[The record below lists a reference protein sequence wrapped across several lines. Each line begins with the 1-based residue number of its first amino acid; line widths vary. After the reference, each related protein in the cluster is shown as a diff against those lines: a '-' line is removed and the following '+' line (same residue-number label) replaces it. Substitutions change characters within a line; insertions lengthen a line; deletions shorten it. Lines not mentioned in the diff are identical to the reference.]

1 MFLSSMKVLPWHS
14 LNIRETNQKLLL
26 TYLKLQEKKADSLEG
41 YSIQAR
47 ERSKETSLLRT
58 VQKPSFQ

>member
-26 TYLKLQEKKADSLEG
+26 THLKLQEKKADSLEG

-47 ERSKETSLLRT
+47 EKSKEPSLLRT